1 MKQQTPITA
10 VILAGGQGSRMG
22 GLDKGWV
29 SLKGEPLV
37 QHVIRAI
44 EPQVDRLII
53 NANRNLERYRELGFP
68 VVSDSLVG
76 FQGPLAGFL
85 AAMTRI
91 EAGEILT
98 LPCDG
103 PSIPRD
109 LVERLASARRR
120 ERSDIAVA
128 HDGKR
133 LQPVYA
139 LLPVRLRQSLQDYLA
154 GGDRKIDRW
163 YAQHSVS
170 HVDFS
175 DTPETFINI
184 NTPDDRERLEKGQS
198 AA

>member
-1 MKQQTPITA
+1 MTRNTAVTA

-22 GLDKGWV
+22 GVDKGWV
-29 SLKGEPLV
+29 QLKGEPLV

-53 NANRNLERYRELGFP
+53 NANRNLERYRELGFA

-85 AAMTRI
+85 AAMTQI

-103 PSIPRD
+103 PSVPGD

-120 ERSDIAVA
+120 DRSDIAVA

-139 LLPVRLRQSLQDYLA
+139 LLTVRLRQSLQDYLA
-154 GGDRKIDRW
+154 AGDRKIDRW
-163 YAQHSVS
+163 YVQHSVS
-170 HVDFS
+170 YVDFS
-175 DTPETFINI
+175 DAPETFINI